1 MKKIPALAVIATI
14 AAGAVSSPALAQTGL
29 YLGATAGYEGIDVE
43 SSDGSVTADA
53 SSAVYGVNV
62 GYDLGFGNAF
72 VGVEGELST
81 SGGSTHFPES
91 FSGARD
97 SLEANGQ
104 YYVGARAGIGL
115 TPAIAA
121 YGKLGYTSL
130 STAAFISSGSLEEV
144 KENTGGFR
152 YGAGL
157 QTQLPGPL
165 EARIEY
171 RRSRYKDVNDGT
183 YGDATTNQVVVGV
196 GLRF

>member
-1 MKKIPALAVIATI
+1 MKKIPTLATI
-14 AAGAVSSPALAQTGL
+14 AAVAAGAISTPALAQDGL
-29 YLGATAGYEGIDVE
+29 YVGAIAGYEGIDVK

-62 GYDLGFGNAF
+62 GYDLGLGSAF
-72 VGVEGELST
+72 VGIEGELST
-81 SGGSTHFPES
+81 SDGSTEFPES

-97 SLEANGQ
+97 SLKANGQ
-104 YYVGARAGIGL
+104 YYVGARAGIAL

-130 STAAFISSGSLEEV
+130 STTAFTSSGSLNEV
-144 KENTGGFR
+144 KENASGLR
-152 YGAGL
+152 YGVGL
-157 QTQLPGPL
+157 ETQLPGPL
-165 EARIEY
+165 VARVEY

-183 YGDATTNQVVVGV
+183 YGDATTNQVVAGL